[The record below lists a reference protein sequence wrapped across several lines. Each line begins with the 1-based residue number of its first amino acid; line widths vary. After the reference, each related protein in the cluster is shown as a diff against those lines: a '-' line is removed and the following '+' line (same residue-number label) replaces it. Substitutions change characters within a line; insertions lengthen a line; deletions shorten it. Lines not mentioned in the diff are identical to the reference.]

1 MASFDIDIGH
11 GRSICI
17 EATNKCVEFNSY
29 SPIPSGKQVKVSAK
43 SILLDTNAWKKF
55 NDNID
60 IIRSNFND
68 IIDNPNSRVEFSLHL
83 GKLIYIR
90 AVSTISCVHIRKYF
104 LDNKDKVLKPGRPG
118 LAFKLSEFKELLN
131 CVDSI
136 NTITE
141 IDSIESCCTAE
152 TQSECE
158 ICNN

>member
-43 SILLDTNAWKKF
+43 SLHLDIYAWKKF

-60 IIRSNFND
+60 IICSNFND
-68 IIDNPNSRVEFSLHL
+68 IIDNPNSRVDFNIHL
-83 GKLIYIR
+83 GKLIYIS
-90 AVSTISCVHIRKYF
+90 AVSTISCVHIRRYF
-104 LDNKDKVLKPGRPG
+104 FDKNDKVIKPGRPG
-118 LAFKLSEFKELLN
+118 LAFKLSEFKELLD

-136 NTITE
+136 NTVTE
-141 IDSIESCCTAE
+141 IDSVESCCTVDSQ
-152 TQSECE
+152 TECQ
-158 ICNN
+158 ICN